1 MKKYDYVRTST
12 SIPREHYARLEQIAD
27 EKKVSISWV
36 VRDAVE
42 TYLKKI
48 DESNATKVDDANE
61 DS

>member
-12 SIPREHYARLEQIAD
+12 SIPREHYVRLEQIAD

-48 DESNATKVDDANE
+48 DESTPKHDGGSNE